1 MKLIK
6 VTSALTHNKG
16 KEIYINTERILSII
30 DEGDTRN
37 IYMANGTETL
47 IYIVEESLLN
57 IISNI
62 GN

>member
-6 VTSALTHNKG
+6 VTSALAHNKG
-16 KEIYINTERILSII
+16 KEIYINIERILSII

-57 IISNI
+57 IICNI

>member
-6 VTSALTHNKG
+6 VTSALAHNKG
-16 KEIYINTERILSII
+16 KEIYINTERILSIT

-47 IYIVEESLLN
+47 IYTVEESLLN
-57 IISNI
+57 IINKTD
-62 GN
+62 N

>member
-6 VTSALTHNKG
+6 VTSALAHNKG
-16 KEIYINTERILSII
+16 KEIYINAERILSII

-57 IISNI
+57 IISNT

>member
-6 VTSALTHNKG
+6 VTSALAHNKG

>member
-6 VTSALTHNKG
+6 VTSALAHNKG
-16 KEIYINTERILSII
+16 KEIYINTERILSIT

-37 IYMANGTETL
+37 IYMANGAETL
-47 IYIVEESLLN
+47 IYTVEESLLN
-57 IISNI
+57 IINKT

>member
-6 VTSALTHNKG
+6 VTSALAHNKG
-16 KEIYINTERILSII
+16 KEIYINTERILSIT
-30 DEGDTRN
+30 DEGATRN

-47 IYIVEESLLN
+47 IYTVEESLIN
-57 IISNI
+57 IVVQI

>member
-6 VTSALTHNKG
+6 VTSALAHNKG
-16 KEIYINTERILSII
+16 KEIYINTERILSIT

-47 IYIVEESLLN
+47 IYRVEESLLN
-57 IISNI
+57 IISNT